1 MPIVNGTKKN
11 QVMKKKKKRK
21 GLEISTLNKLLTR
34 FSLLLARIKAGNNWC
49 KLKNKIRQILFLG
62 EHIVDNKLVI
72 TKEPKHYCFD
82 LPKDADNILD
92 HEIIKH
98 DELLA

>member
-1 MPIVNGTKKN
+1 M
-11 QVMKKKKKRK
+11 
-21 GLEISTLNKLLTR
+21 TR
-34 FSLLLARIKAGNNWC
+34 LSILLARIKAGSNWY

-62 EHIVDNKLVI
+62 EHILDNKLVI
-72 TKEPKHYCFD
+72 TKEPKHYRFD
-82 LPKDADNILD
+82 LPKDGDNILD

>member
-34 FSLLLARIKAGNNWC
+34 LSILLARIKAGNN
-49 KLKNKIRQILFLG
+49 
-62 EHIVDNKLVI
+62 
-72 TKEPKHYCFD
+72 
-82 LPKDADNILD
+82 
-92 HEIIKH
+92 
-98 DELLA
+98 

>member
-1 MPIVNGTKKN
+1 M
-11 QVMKKKKKRK
+11 Q
-21 GLEISTLNKLLTR
+21 
-34 FSLLLARIKAGNNWC
+34 
-49 KLKNKIRQILFLG
+49 KNKIRQILCLG

-98 DELLA
+98 DELLAYNTIKNEVRQLFPKYKHRPDIHKHRKQ